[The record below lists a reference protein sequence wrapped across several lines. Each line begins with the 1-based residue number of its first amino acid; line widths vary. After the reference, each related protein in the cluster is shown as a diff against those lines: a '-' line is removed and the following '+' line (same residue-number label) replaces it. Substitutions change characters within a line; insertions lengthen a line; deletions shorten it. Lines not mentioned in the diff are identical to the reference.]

1 MPKVALA
8 DTRDDWTQLLQTA
21 APYSEF
27 KDLKVYLAELQTAL
41 TRLGELES
49 LREHLQAQRQQ
60 ATQELNEVRAT
71 GKDSAIQIRST
82 LIGILGPDNPLLT
95 QFNISPRRKR
105 RRKKAPR
112 PASKNPAP
120 SE

>member
-8 DTRDDWTQLLQTA
+8 DTREDWTQLLQTA
-21 APYSEF
+21 APYENV
-27 KDLKVYLAELQTAL
+27 KDLKVYLAELQAAL

-60 ATQELNEVRAT
+60 ATQELNDVRET
-71 GKDSAIQIRST
+71 GKDIAIQIRST
-82 LIGILGPDNPLLT
+82 LRGILGRDNPLLT
-95 QFNISPRRKR
+95 QFNMRPHRKR
-105 RRKKAPR
+105 RRKRAPK
-112 PASKNPAP
+112 PASDNSAP

>member
-21 APYSEF
+21 APYSEV
-27 KDLKVYLAELQTAL
+27 KDLKVYLAELQAAL

-60 ATQELNEVRAT
+60 ATQELYEVQET
-71 GKDSAIQIRST
+71 GKVAAIQIRST
-82 LIGILGPDNPLLT
+82 LRGVMGHDNPMLT
-95 QFNISPRRKR
+95 QFNMRPRRNR
-105 RRKKAPR
+105 RRKKTPS
-112 PASKNPAP
+112 PVSKSPAP

>member
-82 LIGILGPDNPLLT
+82 LRGILGRDNPLLT
-95 QFNISPRRKR
+95 QFNMRPQRKR
-105 RRKKAPR
+105 RHKRAPKR
-112 PASKNPAP
+112 VSDKPAP